1 MQYIRDHRSILQVV
15 MLLLALNLTLAAQ
28 SQKQSDKD
36 KQEQSK
42 KSDKK
47 KEDSSKSA
55 TPAQPASAT
64 PAQPA
69 TATAAKPAPA
79 PLFEGKST
87 LKSSRQGKETATA
100 GFNGVNPDGE
110 IQKTVLAAAPTA
122 QDQAHV
128 NAMSATSVDP
138 AELAA
143 FTKEGNLS
151 TPK

>member
-1 MQYIRDHRSILQVV
+1 MHYIRNHRRSILQLV
-15 MLLLALNLTLAAQ
+15 MLLLAVNLMLAQ
-28 SQKQSDKD
+28 SQQQSDKN

-42 KSDKK
+42 SKSDKK
-47 KEDSSKSA
+47 KDDSSK
-55 TPAQPASAT
+55 PAGSPQPAGG
-64 PAQPA
+64 
-69 TATAAKPAPA
+69 TAAQPAPA

-128 NAMSATSVDP
+128 SAMSATSVDP
-138 AELAA
+138 VELAA